1 MNKFIKTTILIVI
14 STVLLQSCGDF
25 LDSSPHISIDDD
37 TAIKDVKS
45 AIGGVTGA
53 YDAMTQVDSYGRNF
67 SVFGDVFT
75 DNVQISP
82 TNSNR
87 FTGEAA
93 WSWTSSNTDY
103 RDYWTRSYQVIN
115 RVNNIINASI
125 AGDPDQIDQLL
136 GESYAIRALIHFDM
150 VRLFAQ
156 DYRFT
161 ADQSHLGIPYIKAHD
176 PKGQPS
182 RNTVAEVY
190 TNILSDMEEAAKR
203 IKVLRGISLENPLA
217 KPYGTA
223 PYTISPDV
231 VNAIYARIYLTMGN
245 YAKAKEYAEL
255 LIPKYSLVSNE
266 DYASIWTELYSS
278 ESIFT
283 MSNSEIDYL
292 STNSL
297 GYIYVESGY
306 GDLLVSPTLYALYA
320 DNDIRKS
327 LVVNGTAASKKNNL
341 YMQGK
346 YPYTRGRPGLDNPNL
361 IRVSEMYLIAAEA
374 AARTGNEPIA
384 RKYLDNIR
392 QRAIPTAPA
401 STATGQ
407 ALIDEILLE
416 KRKELA
422 FEGQYFYDLKRL
434 HLDII
439 GATAGNGTI
448 GKVIKYGDD
457 LLALPIPQAETDA
470 NPNLAKQQNPG
481 YN

>member
-1 MNKFIKTTILIVI
+1 MKKFIKTTILIATSAVM
-14 STVLLQSCGDF
+14 LHSCGDF
-25 LDSSPHISIDDD
+25 LDSSPYESIDDA

-45 AIGGVTGA
+45 ALGGLTGA
-53 YDAMTQVDSYGRNF
+53 YDAMTQFESYGRNY

-75 DNVQISP
+75 DNVQISS

-87 FTGEAA
+87 FTGQAA
-93 WSWTSSNTDY
+93 WSWTSSNADY

-115 RVNNIINASI
+115 RVNNIINATMD
-125 AGDPDQIDQLL
+125 GDEDQKDQLL
-136 GESYAIRALIHFDM
+136 GESYALRALIHFDM

-203 IKVLRGISLENPLA
+203 IKVLRGTHLENPLTT
-217 KPYGTA
+217 GTA
-223 PYTISPDV
+223 PYTISPDAI
-231 VNAIYARIYLTMGN
+231 NAIYARIYLTMGN

-255 LIPKYSLVSNE
+255 VIPKYALVSNA
-266 DYASIWTELYSS
+266 DYTSIWTQLYSS

-283 MSNSEIDYL
+283 MSNSETDYL
-292 STNSL
+292 GTNSY
-297 GYIYVESGY
+297 GYIYVEAGY

-327 LVVNGTAASKKNNL
+327 LIVNGTAASRKDNL

-346 YPYTRGRPGLDNPNL
+346 YPYTRGRPGLDNPNI

-374 AARTGNEPIA
+374 AARTGNEPAA